1 MTRFV
6 AARNEIWKRGRSP
19 VSPGDQMKVFAMN
32 AAPPPAAGDFR
43 QVMVGLGLAM
53 LLSALDQTIVVTAMP
68 TIGVEL
74 GDPQNLPS
82 IVTAYLVAS
91 TAVTPLYGK
100 FADVYGRRLVLMAG
114 IGVFVAGSV
123 LCALAPSV
131 AALAVARFFQGLGG
145 GGLISLSQTI
155 IADLVTP
162 LERGRYQGYFAAVFA
177 TSSIAGPALGG
188 FFAQYLSWSL
198 IFWINLP
205 LGLLAMLIV
214 NARLKRL
221 PIRRHP
227 HRIDYVGA
235 CLLMLASGALV
246 LALGWGGGRFPWSST
261 PILSLLGGSAVFW
274 ALFAQRTRN
283 FPEPLIPTR
292 VLGLRVVRNATLA
305 GALGLGG
312 FVGLSV
318 VMPIYFETALGM
330 SARDSGLALIPMMI
344 ATVFGAFVS
353 GRLMA
358 RLSSYRTTPVLGLGF
373 GALAALLAALTIDR
387 LSYAGLSVLL
397 SITNFGVGAML
408 PVATVSV
415 QNAVDPRDLGTAT
428 ASTQFFRQ
436 LGAAALVAVFGAL
449 ALAGGRGALLETGA
463 DAVGVVA
470 AMNAGY
476 RQVFVA
482 VAVCMA
488 LACLFLAI
496 MEELP
501 LRGQGRH

>member
-1 MTRFV
+1 
-6 AARNEIWKRGRSP
+6 
-19 VSPGDQMKVFAMN
+19 MN
-32 AAPPPAAGDFR
+32 AAQPPAAGDFR

-100 FADVYGRRLVLMAG
+100 FADVYGRRLVLMTG
-114 IGVFVAGSV
+114 IGVFVVGSV
-123 LCALAPSV
+123 FCALAPTV
-131 AALAVARFFQGLGG
+131 GMLAAARFLQGLGG

-155 IADLVTP
+155 IADLVSP

-188 FFAQYLSWSL
+188 FFAQYLDWSL

-235 CLLMLASGALV
+235 CLLMFASGALV
-246 LALGWGGGRFPWSST
+246 LALGWGGGRFRWSSA
-261 PILSLLGGSAVFW
+261 PILSLLGAS
-274 ALFAQRTRN
+274 ALFWVLFARRSRS

-292 VLGLRVVRNATLA
+292 VLGLRIVRNATLS

-318 VMPIYFETALGM
+318 VMPIYFEAALGM
-330 SARDSGLALIPMMI
+330 SARDSGLALIPVMI

-353 GRLMA
+353 GRLMS

-373 GALAALLAALTIDR
+373 GALAALAAALTIDR
-387 LSYAGLSVLL
+387 LSFAGLSALL
-397 SITNFGVGAML
+397 SITTFGVGTML
-408 PVATVSV
+408 PVATVCV

-436 LGAAALVAVFGAL
+436 LGAAALVAVFGVL
-449 ALAGGRGALLETGA
+449 ALAGGRGALLEP
-463 DAVGVVA
+463 GVSAAAAVA

-476 RQVFVA
+476 RLVFI
-482 VAVCMA
+482 A
-488 LACLFLAI
+488 LAICMGLSCLFLAI

-501 LRGQGRH
+501 LQGRGRH